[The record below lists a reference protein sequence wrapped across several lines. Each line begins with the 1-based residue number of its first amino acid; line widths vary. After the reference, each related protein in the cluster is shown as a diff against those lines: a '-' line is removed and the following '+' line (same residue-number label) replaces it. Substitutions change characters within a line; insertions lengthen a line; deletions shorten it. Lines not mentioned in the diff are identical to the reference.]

1 MTVCVGV
8 AVHDCLVFAADSA
21 STLVGTDPVTGE
33 SRVLNVYRHGN
44 KVFNLHKKLPVC
56 AMTCGMGNIGVSSI
70 ATLAKDLRLRLTS
83 GGTQWKLDPKA
94 YTVEDIAQHARRF
107 LFEETFAALNPPPP
121 APHSLEFWVGGY
133 GSDRSCGHDVWKIE
147 IVNGQCAPPAAV
159 VTGGATGLFAGGQT
173 DPLDRLIGGFDK
185 SVYEVLISAGMNAAN
200 ATALTNYLRGKLGAQ
215 VLAPTMP
222 VQDAIELADF
232 LTGTCKSYYRFL
244 PGADIVGGDTDIAVV
259 TRYEGFKWIK
269 RKHYYPA
276 ELNRLET
283 DHAK

>member
-21 STLVGTDPVTGE
+21 ATLVGTDPATGQ
-33 SRVLNVYRHGN
+33 SQVLNVYRHGN
-44 KVFNLHKKLPVC
+44 KVFNLHKRLPVC

-70 ATLAKDLRLRLTS
+70 ATLAKDLRIRFTS
-83 GGTQWKLDPKA
+83 GDADWKLDLTG
-94 YTVEDIAQHARRF
+94 YTVEEIAQKARKF
-107 LFEETFAALNPPPP
+107 LFEENFGALTPPPA

-133 GSDRSCGHDVWKIE
+133 GSDRSRGHEVWKID
-147 IVNGQCAPPAAV
+147 IINGQCAAPSAM
-159 VTGGATGLFAGGQT
+159 VTGGATCLFVGGQT
-173 DPLDRLIGGFDK
+173 APLYRLIGGFDN
-185 SVYEVLISAGMNAAN
+185 SLYDVLIAGGMNAVNAN
-200 ATALTNYLRGKLGAQ
+200 ALVTYLRGKLEAQ
-215 VLAPTMP
+215 LISPTMP

-244 PGADIVGGDTDIAVV
+244 PGADIVGGDTDIAVI

-276 ELNRLET
+276 DLNRLET
-283 DHAK
+283 DHAV